1 MTRSVRGL
9 LLRLGAPLQGA
20 AHRNL
25 LALVVAAAALVV
37 GPRPSRAQDQAPPD
51 SSLHRF
57 LDTLADSTDHY
68 FGLIAAPLDTAGLDS
83 SLAAGLARPWR
94 GPRTRL
100 RPRFGPVYAFNRVDG
115 TLWGGSAT
123 LAGRDGRWRVGGDL
137 GYAAGS
143 DAWLGGGELGLGIRR
158 RETMWSLRVSG
169 GRRTALMNRDHGER
183 RLASVRALLTG
194 SDRQNY
200 LRRDGLAVAVGAN
213 ATDWRAAVE
222 YRDWLESPLAVTTR
236 WNLAR
241 SALAA
246 GDNLA
251 ASPGRAREV
260 AFGGDLRLAG
270 SPFRAQLNHQ
280 IADKAIGS
288 DFDYRRARLALGG
301 EIVAGGRVSLVPQI
315 VYGRLAGDPVPQA
328 SFFLGG
334 SRTLKSLRSDSL
346 GGTAI
351 AVARLELIGVDD
363 LLALARI
370 PHPAMVPLQGGVFA
384 ATGAVWGVDPFGG
397 PGTPNEGWPDRSAW
411 MSEVGLSLLYRPGM
425 PDENAYLRVNLAWPV
440 GLHGGRARWS
450 VSYSRALD
458 LLRAF

>member
-1 MTRSVRGL
+1 MTHVVR
-9 LLRLGAPLQGA
+9 RPLVRPCVPLA
-20 AHRNL
+20 ARHAL
-25 LALVVAAAALVV
+25 LALAITAAALTVA
-37 GPRPSRAQDQAPPD
+37 PRDAGAQEHAPPD

-57 LDTLADSTDHY
+57 LDTLADSTDRY

-83 SLAAGLARPWR
+83 ALAAGLARPWH

-100 RPRFGPVYAFNRVDG
+100 RPRLGPVYAFNRVDG
-115 TLWGGSAT
+115 TLWGGSVAWSPRN
-123 LAGRDGRWRVGGDL
+123 ARWRVGGDV

-143 DAWLGGGELGLGIRR
+143 DAWLGGGELALGVRR
-158 RETMWSLRVSG
+158 RETMWSLRVTG
-169 GRRTALMNRDHGER
+169 GRRTMLMNRDHGER
-183 RLASVRALLTG
+183 RLASARALLTG

-200 LRRDGLAVAVGAN
+200 LRRDGITVAVGAS
-213 ATDWRAAVE
+213 AADWRAAIE
-222 YRDWLESPLAVTTR
+222 YRDRLESPLAVTTR
-236 WNLAR
+236 WNLTR

-251 ASPGRAREV
+251 ASPGRAREL
-260 AFGGDLRLAG
+260 AFAGDLRLAG
-270 SPFRAQLNHQ
+270 LPFHAQLNHQ
-280 IADKAIGS
+280 VSDEAIGS

-328 SFFLGG
+328 AFFLGG

-370 PHPAMVPLQGGVFA
+370 PHPAMFPLQGGVFA
-384 ATGAVWGVDPFGG
+384 ATGAVWGADPFGG
-397 PGTPNEGWPDRSAW
+397 PGTPTGGWPERSAW

-425 PDENAYLRVNLAWPV
+425 PDEDAYLRVNLAWPV
-440 GLHGGRARWS
+440 GLHDGRARWS

-458 LLRAF
+458 MLRRL